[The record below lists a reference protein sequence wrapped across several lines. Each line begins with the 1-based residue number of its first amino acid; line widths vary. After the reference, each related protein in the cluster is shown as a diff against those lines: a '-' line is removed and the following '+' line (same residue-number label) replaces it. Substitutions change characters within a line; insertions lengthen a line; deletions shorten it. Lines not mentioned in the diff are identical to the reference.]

1 MTAAGW
7 RGLARG
13 LNGGRDG
20 GGERL
25 GDAWQLLSDNSIPRG
40 SHATEVSREGC
51 ARRTSKGYAEAS
63 DDASLSHNRPLVVQA
78 ASGIFPAK
86 MPGLCEVLSLR
97 SGDCVLSRT
106 FVMVK
111 GRAVKVACAV
121 LRGRGGSNTALLT
134 GGSGWTST
142 V

>member
-7 RGLARG
+7 RGPARG

-40 SHATEVSREGC
+40 SHATEVSRKGC

-63 DDASLSHNRPLVVQA
+63 DDASLSHNRGF
-78 ASGIFPAK
+78 SGLSCVSATHA
-86 MPGLCEVLSLR
+86 LC
-97 SGDCVLSRT
+97 
-106 FVMVK
+106 
-111 GRAVKVACAV
+111 
-121 LRGRGGSNTALLT
+121 
-134 GGSGWTST
+134 TSEILICEMDL
-142 V
+142 

>member
-7 RGLARG
+7 RGPARG

-40 SHATEVSREGC
+40 SHATEVSRKGC

-63 DDASLSHNRPLVVQA
+63 DDASLSHNR
-78 ASGIFPAK
+78 GFWY
-86 MPGLCEVLSLR
+86 LS
-97 SGDCVLSRT
+97 VP
-106 FVMVK
+106 VMLYK
-111 GRAVKVACAV
+111 QLLFRYQPTGRA
-121 LRGRGGSNTALLT
+121 RQ
-134 GGSGWTST
+134 
-142 V
+142 